1 MFFQGQLKQV
11 RRLLPDCRTCGA
23 LATCS
28 HGKQTSPKP
37 SAHTVIVVDAPSAD
51 TPTALT
57 AGDYPAISR
66 MLKRVGRSI
75 DEVTIVPAS
84 ACPGANESWKHCQ
97 PLLITE
103 LKRLNPTVIIPWGKG
118 ALASVV
124 DWLWTKPAELPDKW
138 YGFQIPAREI
148 NAWVAPIGRIGAKR
162 NIEVADIWTYRHLKA
177 AFSLRTRPYVQ
188 VPEYKV
194 RQLHGKA
201 EILEALEEASGSE
214 LSAFDYETTGLKPE
228 YEKHQI
234 VSCAVSW
241 LVGER
246 PETVAFL
253 VDEGIHDGLRDY
265 LTSKSFK
272 IAANKKFE
280 TRWTR
285 RKLGVDVRNWIWDT
299 MLGAHWEDPR
309 AGITS
314 LKFQAFTRLGV
325 PYFAHDVE
333 RFFETSEGARE
344 LNQIH
349 RVPVNQLLKYN
360 GIDAVAELDLG
371 ILQMRENGV
380 STKWNSI
387 NLPGTGR

>member
-1 MFFQGQLKQV
+1 MFFQGQFKQV

-28 HGKQTSPKP
+28 HGKLTSPK
-37 SAHTVIVVDAPSAD
+37 SAAHTVIVVDAPSAD
-51 TPTALT
+51 APDALT
-57 AGDYPAISR
+57 SGEYPTISR
-66 MLKRVGRSI
+66 MLKRVGRSL

-84 ACPGANESWKHCQ
+84 ACPGAAESWKHCQ
-97 PLLITE
+97 PLLISE
-103 LKRLNPTVIIPWGKG
+103 IKRLNPTLVIPWGKS

-124 DWLWTKPAELPDKW
+124 DWLWTKPAELTDKW
-138 YGFQIPAREI
+138 YGFQIPSREI

-194 RQLHGKA
+194 RQLHSKS
-201 EILEALEEASGSE
+201 EILGALEEAGKSD

-228 YEKHQI
+228 ASAHQI

-241 LVGER
+241 LVGES

-253 VDEGIHDGLRDY
+253 VDGGVHQGLREY
-265 LTSKSFK
+265 LGSKSWK
-272 IAANKKFE
+272 IAANAKFE
-280 TRWTR
+280 SRWSR
-285 RKLGVDVRNWIWDT
+285 RKLGVDVKNWVWDT
-299 MLGAHWEDPR
+299 MLAAHWEDPR

-314 LKFQAFTRLGV
+314 LKFQAFTRLGLA
-325 PYFAHDVE
+325 YFAHDVE
-333 RFFETSEGARE
+333 QFFDGEGAST

-349 RVPVNQLLKYN
+349 RIPVNQLLKYN

-380 STKWNSI
+380 TKRWNSI
-387 NLPGTGR
+387 NLPGNGK